1 MVEYGAE
8 CDRRAAWWRRAMAGW
23 GRASSGALGVGQ
35 GKGSAAQRS
44 VRDAGVEE
52 EADEAACGGMRQS
65 GMARDV
71 GARGGAGD
79 AAARGNARR
88 WGRGRKPVGC

>member
-71 GARGGAGD
+71 GARGW
-79 AAARGNARR
+79 RG
-88 WGRGRKPVGC
+88 GCGGSGQRTALE

>member
-1 MVEYGAE
+1 MRQAGGVVAARDGGMGPCVE
-8 CDRRAAWWRRAMAGW
+8 RRA
-23 GRASSGALGVGQ
+23 GRWSGQ

-52 EADEAACGGMRQS
+52 EADEAVCGGMRQS

-71 GARGGAGD
+71 GARGW
-79 AAARGNARR
+79 RG
-88 WGRGRKPVGC
+88 GCGGSGQRTALG